1 LNVGLQAGILL
12 DDYRMFNNKNH
23 STRFDK
29 LGILQS
35 GHFLVIPESSAFRRA
50 IIKGKGLLLTPS
62 DPWRF
67 YCKAVGAACCNVRLK
82 LF

>member
-12 DDYRMFNNKNH
+12 DEYRMFNNKNH

-50 IIKGKGLLLTPS
+50 IIKGKGLFLTGT
-62 DPWRF
+62 
-67 YCKAVGAACCNVRLK
+67 AVRCSKKRTFVAN
-82 LF
+82 

>member
-1 LNVGLQAGILL
+1 LNVGLQVGIFL

-29 LGILQS
+29 LGIWQS

-50 IIKGKGLLLTPS
+50 IIKGKGLFF
-62 DPWRF
+62 DPERPVRRF
-67 YCKAVGAACCNVRLK
+67 SMKVRASAKAAAHW
-82 LF
+82 